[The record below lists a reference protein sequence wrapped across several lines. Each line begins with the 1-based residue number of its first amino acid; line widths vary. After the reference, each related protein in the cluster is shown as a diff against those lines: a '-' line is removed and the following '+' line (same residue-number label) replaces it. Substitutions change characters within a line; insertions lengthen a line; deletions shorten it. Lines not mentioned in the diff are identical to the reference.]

1 MPQRDYQKLKY
12 DADMLEAMGYVK
24 EWSEKSD
31 NEQLHKMRGLMLDI
45 YFYVHG
51 LHKEREMFD
60 EIVDEV
66 NLKLVAKVK
75 ENKELKY
82 ELQQIKKNLR
92 L

>member
-31 NEQLHKMRGLMLDI
+31 NEQLHKMRSLMLDI

-51 LHKEREMFD
+51 LQKEREMFD
-60 EIVDEV
+60 EIMDEV